1 MIGPES
7 VPAETRRWA
16 HLRCGLGSGQR
27 AQDPPTDRW
36 LREMSIMTLFS
47 RDLVFLLKTDS
58 NVLGSIVPDTYVYKG
73 GEGVN
78 PKVNLNNGILFLY
91 INKCSEKSQIL
102 VHCCKKLVQFF
113 FIKVFRAQGIR

>member
-1 MIGPES
+1 MESSKDRDPRLALTVTWTRAGRVCAGPLTD
-7 VPAETRRWA
+7 PG
-16 HLRCGLGSGQR
+16 LR
-27 AQDPPTDRW
+27 A
-36 LREMSIMTLFS
+36 MSIVALFS
-47 RDLVFLLKTDS
+47 QDLAFILKTGS

-113 FIKVFRAQGIR
+113 FIKVFSAQGIR